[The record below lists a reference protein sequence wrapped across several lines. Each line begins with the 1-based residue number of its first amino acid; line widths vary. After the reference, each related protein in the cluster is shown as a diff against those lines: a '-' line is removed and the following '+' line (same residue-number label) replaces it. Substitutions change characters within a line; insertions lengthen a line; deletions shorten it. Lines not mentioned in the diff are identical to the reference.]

1 MQIVMFD
8 TAHTVT
14 QIFTK
19 MGETRDVVGIL
30 PG

>member
-8 TAHTVT
+8 TAHTIA